1 MQNILRLIF
10 LALAVVVATP
20 ASAKPVSYA
29 GGVSPMIMNNGEVN
43 AASITYSPTA
53 HYAIG
58 FGVEY
63 WREKDYTIQSLQLN
77 NLIKRWNFPDSQ
89 GNIYLQSGIGVAYSD
104 TGEFEHELEPAAF
117 TGVLADWEDRRFFI
131 SYENRFTEAGD
142 IDSNFM
148 QSARVGVAP
157 YIGEFND
164 LHTWLMVEVGHYPEA
179 ENKVTVTPMVRF
191 FKNTHLIEAGI
202 SNQGDLLFN
211 WMIQF

>member
-1 MQNILRLIF
+1 
-10 LALAVVVATP
+10 
-20 ASAKPVSYA
+20 
-29 GGVSPMIMNNGEVN
+29 
-43 AASITYSPTA
+43 
-53 HYAIG
+53 
-58 FGVEY
+58 
-63 WREKDYTIQSLQLN
+63 
-77 NLIKRWNFPDSQ
+77 
-89 GNIYLQSGIGVAYSD
+89 
-104 TGEFEHELEPAAF
+104 
-117 TGVLADWEDRRFFI
+117 
-131 SYENRFTEAGD
+131 
-142 IDSNFM
+142 M